1 MGSISA
7 AHSGG
12 LSPFADRTI
21 TRRVDE
27 LAVNHPFRTW
37 VSVPSSDDVHGQWRD
52 ITFHE
57 LAQAV
62 DGMAR
67 WIERAIGVGKARDTV
82 AYLGTNDVRYTVVIL
97 ALMKA
102 NRKALLPSLRNS
114 DDGQIN
120 LTQRTNCRHYLYT
133 DGVDNHLKVFRQ
145 HPELEGHQVPTFDG
159 MILEGAKGPYHNPE
173 VEKRPYSQSE
183 AVLVLHTSGSTGLPK
198 PIYITNGWLSTLDHQ
213 KYMDAPRERLNTL
226 ATYMASEEPLFTMLP
241 FFHTMGIIT
250 ILKSIYSG
258 PLLLPPPG
266 RIPTAEMAI
275 EILQLRKPWS
285 GLFAPSVLEDIS
297 ETSDGLS
304 ALSGM
309 EFAFFAGAPLAKEA
323 GDRITQVTRLT
334 SMIGSTEACFISSL
348 VNNDPGDWQY
358 FEWSAYSGVV
368 MEDAGEGEGLHECV
382 IKPLVEPKYLGVF
395 YTFPEVTEWRTKDL
409 FEAHPTKPGLWRYR
423 GRRDDVLV
431 LSNGEKFNPVSFEK
445 TAENHP
451 LVRGALVVGQSR
463 FQPALLI
470 EPDWERVQSL
480 GNQDLAHLLE
490 EVWPAIETA
499 NRDAPAHAQVWKNKI
514 AFTKKEKPF
523 LRAAKGSVQRRATV
537 STYDAEI
544 DALYLNEGLGFSE
557 QLGAL
562 KEDSGLP
569 ATKDFVRRAFQLV
582 ITNFKDSVN
591 ATDDS
596 DIFELGADSLQ
607 AMALASA
614 LASAIG
620 SEHGAGSRD
629 AAVAP
634 RDVYGAPTVN
644 KLAIAIAAK
653 LSSRDSC
660 TNAPGP
666 SREEVMADMVEK
678 YTETLPQTPST
689 AAVSPMPERQTF
701 VLTGSTGALGNFILQ
716 ELIAS
721 PAVERIYCLN
731 RSDSATASARQA
743 QSFAERGVLA
753 DFEKVAFLRTDFSQ
767 PRFGLAPDIYNALAS
782 QTTAFIH
789 NAWAVDFNHTLPSY
803 EPTHIS
809 GVRRVVDFSLHS
821 AHRAHVHFIS
831 SVASVGAWPALSPAH
846 AGRPVP
852 ELFFASDAVPLPQGY
867 GESKHVS
874 GRVLAAAA
882 RRAGVPASIVRC
894 GQLGGPRGP
903 RGVWSRHEWLPS
915 LVRTSVAMGAVPRR
929 LGGSDVVD
937 WVPMDAAARTVV
949 ELALAKAARHAAIVG
964 GEEERLDVFHV
975 QNPRAAAWGELVPVV
990 QSYYAKQG
998 REITAV
1004 EFDEWLEELRR
1015 VPLTDK
1021 EQVAAKP
1028 GVKLV
1033 DFYEGLKAEG
1043 GALPAMETAHTRA
1056 NSPCLDELEAV
1067 DGPLFENWM
1076 RQWAF

>member
-1 MGSISA
+1 M
-7 AHSGG
+7 
-12 LSPFADRTI
+12 
-21 TRRVDE
+21 
-27 LAVNHPFRTW
+27 
-37 VSVPSSDDVHGQWRD
+37 
-52 ITFHE
+52 
-57 LAQAV
+57 
-62 DGMAR
+62 
-67 WIERAIGVGKARDTV
+67 IGF
-82 AYLGTNDVRYTVVIL
+82 
-97 ALMKA
+97 
-102 NRKALLPSLRNS
+102 KALLPSLRNS

-120 LTQRTNCRHYLYT
+120 LIQRTNCRHYLYT

-629 AAVAP
+629 AAIAP

-660 TNAPGP
+660 TKAPGP

-789 NAWAVDFNHTLPSY
+789 NAWAVDFNHSLQSY
-803 EPTHIS
+803 EPTHIA
-809 GVRRVVDFSLHS
+809 GTRRVVDFSLAS
-821 AHRAHVHFIS
+821 AHRAQITFIS
-831 SVASVGAWPALSPAH
+831 SIASVANWPSAVGH
-846 AGRPVP
+846 AGPVP
-852 ELFFASDAVPLPQGY
+852 EQFLASDSAPLPQGY
-867 GESKHVS
+867 GESKHVAS
-874 GRVLAAAA
+874 RILAHAATHS
-882 RRAGVPASIVRC
+882 GVPVSIVRC
-894 GQLGGPRGP
+894 GQLAGPRQPHGC
-903 RGVWSRHEWLPS
+903 WNRHEWLPS
-915 LVRTSVAMGAVPRR
+915 IVHSSKNMGVVPAN
-929 LGGSDVVD
+929 LGNQDAVD

-949 ELALAKAARHAAIVG
+949 ECTFARLSTREATP
-964 GEEERLDVFHV
+964 LDVFHV
-975 QNPRAAAWGELVPVV
+975 INPRVVSWRSLVPVI
-990 QSYYAKQG
+990 QAFYRKEG
-998 REITAV
+998 RELRAV
-1004 EFDEWLEELRR
+1004 EFKEWMRELRA
-1015 VPLTDK
+1015 VPLTK
-1021 EQVAAKP
+1021 EEVEAKP
-1028 GVKLV
+1028 GVKLI
-1033 DFYEGLKAEG
+1033 DFYEGLSTEG
-1043 GALPAMETAHTRA
+1043 GSLPPMETTHTVESSR
-1056 NSPCLDELEAV
+1056 CLGELKEV
-1067 DGPLFENWM
+1067 DGALFENWLK
-1076 RQWAF
+1076 QWQF